1 MSFDSHAI
9 NDSNSVVLNRVM
21 YFLDKDVCYFRI
33 YCISKRVQNMDSQL
47 FQHIP
52 LKLRVTKPME
62 N

>member
-1 MSFDSHAI
+1 MNFDSHAI
-9 NDSNSVVLNRVM
+9 NDSNSVVLNRAM
-21 YFLDKDVCYFRI
+21 YTFWTLDFRI